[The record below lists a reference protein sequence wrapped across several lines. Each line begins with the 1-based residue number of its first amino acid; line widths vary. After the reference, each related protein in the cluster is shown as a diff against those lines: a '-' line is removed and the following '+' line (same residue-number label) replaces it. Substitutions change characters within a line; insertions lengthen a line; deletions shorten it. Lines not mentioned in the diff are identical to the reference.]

1 MFGLSFVHL
10 GLVAI
15 IALVFIGP
23 QQLPEVARMIARLMN
38 EWKRATSDFTSQ
50 FTDLKSDF
58 HNRLDLDQTIHD
70 AKKSMPFVEAESEPE
85 PEPEPEKKPEPKL

>member
-1 MFGLSFVHL
+1 M

-50 FTDLKSDF
+50 FTDIKSDF
-58 HNRLDLDQTIHD
+58 HERMNPTIHD
-70 AKKSMPFVEAESEPE
+70 NRKSTPFA
-85 PEPEPEKKPEPKL
+85 EPEPEKKPEPKV